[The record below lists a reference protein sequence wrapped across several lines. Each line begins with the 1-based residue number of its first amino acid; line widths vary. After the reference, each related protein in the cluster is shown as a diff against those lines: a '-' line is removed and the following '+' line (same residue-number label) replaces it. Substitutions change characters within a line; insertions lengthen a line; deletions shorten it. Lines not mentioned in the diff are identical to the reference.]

1 MSFSSLLAL
10 VLLVFILVMLVLLL
24 LLIRTIGYE
33 MTGLATTIA
42 KPLLVPSLPIIV
54 SLPVALLLYE
64 LSKVSNDECT
74 SSSDSSSSLEESSFT
89 FFFFS

>member
-1 MSFSSLLAL
+1 MSFTSLLAF
-10 VLLVFILVMLVLLL
+10 VLLVFILVVLVLL

-33 MTGLATTIA
+33 VTGLTTTIA
-42 KPLLVPSLPIIV
+42 KPLLAPSLPSTV